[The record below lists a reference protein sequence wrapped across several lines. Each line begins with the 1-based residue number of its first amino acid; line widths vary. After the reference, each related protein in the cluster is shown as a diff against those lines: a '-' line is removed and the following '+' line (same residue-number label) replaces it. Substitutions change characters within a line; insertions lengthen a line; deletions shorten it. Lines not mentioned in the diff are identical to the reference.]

1 MSATI
6 TPVDASE
13 TATAPA
19 PAHRLRRFARP
30 AAALL
35 SGFVLYLSFPPRP
48 LWWLAPPAF
57 ALLGWAL
64 RGRRLRA
71 GFGLG
76 YLAGLGF
83 LLPLLVWTGE
93 EVGPGPWL
101 ALAAVEAL
109 FVAAAGLGVAAVSRL
124 PWWPFFAA
132 GVWILAEG
140 ARARVPFGGFP
151 WGKIAF
157 GQADGVF
164 LPLAA
169 VGGTPLLGFA
179 VALCG
184 FGLYEAARLVRARRA
199 QGGPEGSATAPGS
212 PAPDAPATASGT
224 AAPGAVS
231 AASGASAMAS
241 GSTAPDTTSAAS
253 GSTAPDAD
261 ATASGAT
268 ASGASAPDATT
279 GTPSA
284 IDAAPPRPATGVGTG
299 TTPGRPATGA
309 TPPRPGTL
317 PRGPLVAAALAVL
330 LPVTGALAALP
341 LVDDSAEDG
350 TATVAAVQGNVPRL
364 GLDFNAQRRAV
375 LDNHA
380 ARTRELAEAVKEKRE
395 PQPDFVLWPE
405 NSSDID
411 PYANADAADVIDEA
425 VRAIGA
431 PTVIGAVIA
440 PETGKLRNT
449 LIQWEP
455 GRGPVATYD
464 KRHVQPFGEYI
475 PMRPLVRIFNSNVDR
490 VSRDFGPGHEVGVF
504 DLAGTK
510 VGLATCYEA
519 AFDWAV
525 RDTVTHGAQLITVPS
540 NNATFGRSEMTYQ
553 QLAMSRV
560 RAVEH
565 SRAVVVPVTSGVSAV
580 IRPDGEVVAQTRMF
594 TPDVLVEK
602 VPLRSSQTP
611 ATRMGTLPEALLA
624 ALAAAGLGWS
634 ALRSVRARR
643 TRAE

>member
-6 TPVDASE
+6 TPVDASGPD
-13 TATAPA
+13 TAPTPGA
-19 PAHRLRRFARP
+19 RLRRFARP
-30 AAALL
+30 GAALL
-35 SGFVLYLSFPPRP
+35 SGFLLYLSFPPRP
-48 LWWLAPPAF
+48 LWWLALPAF
-57 ALLGWAL
+57 ALLGWTL

-109 FVAAAGLGVAAVSRL
+109 FVAAAGLGIAAVSRL

-151 WGKIAF
+151 WGKVAF
-157 GQADGVF
+157 GQADGLF

-169 VGGTPLLGFA
+169 VGGTPVLGFA

-184 FGLYEAARLVRARRA
+184 FGLYEAYRRFRAYRA
-199 QGGPEGSATAPGS
+199 
-212 PAPDAPATASGT
+212 
-224 AAPGAVS
+224 
-231 AASGASAMAS
+231 
-241 GSTAPDTTSAAS
+241 
-253 GSTAPDAD
+253 
-261 ATASGAT
+261 
-268 ASGASAPDATT
+268 T
-279 GTPSA
+279 GT
-284 IDAAPPRPATGVGTG
+284 V
-299 TTPGRPATGA
+299 
-309 TPPRPGTL
+309 
-317 PRGPLVAAALAVL
+317 PRGPLAAAGLAVL
-330 LPVTGALAALP
+330 VPVTGALAALP

-364 GLDFNAQRRAV
+364 GFDFNAQRRAV
-375 LDNHA
+375 LDNHV
-380 ARTRELAEAVKEKRE
+380 ARTRELARAVEDGRE
-395 PQPDFVLWPE
+395 PRPDFVLWPE

-411 PYANADAADVIDEA
+411 PYANADAADVIDGA
-425 VRAIGA
+425 VKAIGV
-431 PTVIGAVIA
+431 PTVIGAVVT
-440 PETGKLRNT
+440 PQTGKLRNT
-449 LIQWEP
+449 LIQWDPE
-455 GRGPVATYD
+455 RGPVATYD

-475 PMRPLVRIFNSNVDR
+475 PMRSFVRIFNSNVDR
-490 VSRDFGPGHEVGVF
+490 VSRDFGAGTKVGVF

-525 RDTVTHGAQLITVPS
+525 RDTVTHGAQLISVPS
-540 NNATFGRSEMTYQ
+540 NNATFGRTEMTYQ

-565 SRAVVVPVTSGVSAV
+565 SRSVVVPVTSGVSAI
-580 IRPDGEVVAQTRMF
+580 IRPDGEIVSQTKMF

-611 ATRMGTLPEALLA
+611 ATRLGTLPEALLA
-624 ALAAAGLGWS
+624 VLAAAGLGW
-634 ALRSVRARR
+634 AGARAVRARR
-643 TRAE
+643 TPAS

>member
-6 TPVDASE
+6 TPDAAGAADDSP
-13 TATAPA
+13 ATGDRTRRPRRAA
-19 PAHRLRRFARP
+19 RLVRP
-30 AAALL
+30 ATALL
-35 SGFVLYLSFPPRP
+35 SGVLLYLSFPPRP
-48 LWWLAPPAF
+48 LWWLALPAF
-57 ALLGWAL
+57 ALLGAAL
-64 RGRRLRA
+64 HGRRLRA

-76 YLAGLGF
+76 HLAGLGF

-93 EVGPGPWL
+93 EVGPVPWL

-109 FVAAAGLGVAAVSRL
+109 FVAAAGLGIAAVSRL
-124 PWWPFFAA
+124 PWWPVLAA
-132 GVWILAEG
+132 AVWILAEG

-169 VGGTPLLGFA
+169 VGGTPVLGFA

-184 FGLYEAARLVRARRA
+184 FGLYEAVRLVRRHRA
-199 QGGPEGSATAPGS
+199 T
-212 PAPDAPATASGT
+212 
-224 AAPGAVS
+224 
-231 AASGASAMAS
+231 
-241 GSTAPDTTSAAS
+241 
-253 GSTAPDAD
+253 
-261 ATASGAT
+261 
-268 ASGASAPDATT
+268 
-279 GTPSA
+279 
-284 IDAAPPRPATGVGTG
+284 
-299 TTPGRPATGA
+299 
-309 TPPRPGTL
+309 GTL
-317 PRGPLVAAALAVL
+317 PRGPLAAGLSVL

-341 LVDDSAEDG
+341 LVSDAAEDG
-350 TATVAAVQGNVPRL
+350 TATVAAIQGNVPRL
-364 GLDFNAQRRAV
+364 GLDFNSQRRAV
-375 LDNHA
+375 LDNHV
-380 ARTRELAEAVKEKRE
+380 ARTRELAEEVKAGTK

-411 PYANADAADVIDEA
+411 PYANPDAAAVIEGA
-425 VRAIGA
+425 VDAVKA
-431 PTVIGAVIA
+431 PTVVGAVIA
-440 PETGKLRNT
+440 PPTGKLRNT

-475 PMRPLVRIFNSNVDR
+475 PLRPLVRLFNSNVDR
-490 VSRDFGPGHEVGVF
+490 VARDFGPGSEVGVF
-504 DLAGTK
+504 DLAGTR

-565 SRAVVVPVTSGVSAV
+565 SRSVVVPVTSGVSAV
-580 IRPDGEVVAQTRMF
+580 IRPDGEIVSQTAMF
-594 TPDVLVEK
+594 TPDYLVEE
-602 VPLRSSQTP
+602 VPLRSSKTL
-611 ATRMGTLPEALLA
+611 ATRLGTLPEALLA
-624 ALAAAGLGWS
+624 AVAAAGLGW
-634 ALRSVRARR
+634 AAARSVRARR
-643 TRAE
+643 ARP

>member
-13 TATAPA
+13 TDTAPA
-19 PAHRLRRFARP
+19 PAHHRLRRFARP

-184 FGLYEAARLVRARRA
+184 FGLYEATRLVRARRA
-199 QGGPEGSATAPGS
+199 HRALDAA
-212 PAPDAPATASGT
+212 APDATVPDTTANT
-224 AAPGAVS
+224 PGAGVP
-231 AASGASAMAS
+231 GD
-241 GSTAPDTTSAAS
+241 TAPDTTATAPHAPGTAS
-253 GSTAPDAD
+253 SRTGTAGPAPDAAAST
-261 ATASGAT
+261 ATAT
-268 ASGASAPDATT
+268 AVT
-279 GTPSA
+279 G
-284 IDAAPPRPATGVGTG
+284 PR
-299 TTPGRPATGA
+299 RTGA
-309 TPPRPGTL
+309 L

-380 ARTRELAEAVKEKRE
+380 ARTRELAKAVEEKRE
-395 PQPDFVLWPE
+395 PRPDFVLWPE

-490 VSRDFGPGHEVGVF
+490 VSRDFGAGTEVGVF
-504 DLAGTK
+504 DLAGTR

-565 SRAVVVPVTSGVSAV
+565 SRSVVVPVTSGVSAV
-580 IRPDGEVVAQTRMF
+580 IRPDGEVVAETRMF